1 LAGKFEVETVPGDH
15 LGIMTTH
22 YEQLAS
28 AISRYAEEALREVR
42 NSEGFAAC

>member
-22 YEQLAS
+22 YEQLAA
-28 AISRYAEEALREVR
+28 AISSYVKEAL
-42 NSEGFAAC
+42 A